1 MGSFAFSLIPGRD
14 ASRIYE
20 MWLAAF
26 VITIVALVAAVSWGL
41 YLRVDRS
48 RLADERE
55 RSDRLVNSLREKN
68 HELDK
73 QLTQTRTQLGGIDE
87 KFKSLASEALKQSN
101 EQFLQLARKTFDVEQ
116 KQATSELEK
125 RKQAIDMLLKPLRE
139 VLEQQQ
145 RSVQEAEQ
153 KRRQAY
159 GSLSQQLTSMLED
172 QRLLRRQTSDLTHA
186 LRRSD
191 VRGRWGELSLKRI
204 AEMAG
209 MVPHC
214 DFAEQVTIWK
224 GDERLRPDM
233 VVRLPSDRSIVIDAK
248 APMAAYLEGLEA
260 NDPEQRRQCM
270 VKHLAHVDSRVREL
284 SSKNYAD
291 HLERSAD
298 FVVLF
303 IPGDSFLVP
312 AVELRPDLLEFA
324 MSQGVV
330 IATPTTLVSL
340 LKIIELGWREEKI
353 AENARRISDLG
364 QELHERIATATGHVD
379 RLGANLSKAVQSYNQ
394 FVGSFETRVV
404 STARKFKE
412 LGADSGK
419 KLPEE
424 GGLEPI
430 EVVSRQLKRTDA

>member
-41 YLRVDRS
+41 YLRMDRS

-73 QLTQTRTQLGGIDE
+73 QLTQARTRLGGIDE

-204 AEMAG
+204 AEM
-209 MVPHC
+209 
-214 DFAEQVTIWK
+214 

-270 VKHLAHVDSRVREL
+270 VKHLAHVVSRIREL

-340 LKIIELGWREEKI
+340 LKVIELGWREEKI

-379 RLGANLSKAVQSYNQ
+379 RLGSNLSKAVQSYNQ